1 MTNNQLTTNHNSF
14 FKSPA
19 VKNRIEQ
26 VVGKRAE
33 QFTTSLL
40 SIISNNTLLAKAT
53 SESIMG
59 AAMKAAVLNL
69 PIEPSLGFAYVVPYN
84 RKYKDGTRWVT
95 INEAQFQ
102 IGYRGLIQLAQRSG
116 QIRNIEH
123 GIIYEEEFLGYDK
136 MRGTLKLTG
145 EYVDSGN
152 IKGYFASL
160 ELINGF
166 YKMIFWPKE
175 KVLEHARKYS
185 KTYDQKTGQFKAG
198 TPWATEF
205 DSMAIK
211 TLLKELLSKYAP
223 LSVEMQD
230 ALDADNIDST
240 ISIPRDV
247 TPTEPVE
254 TLDAILGGQT
264 EDKLA
269 PTEDIEEQGEPKR
282 AHKDVI
288 PVEKVVVAESET
300 TTDTSYPES
309 EIPNFDEETGEV
321 AEEISLFEGNTT
333 KIKE

>member
-40 SIISNNTLLAKAT
+40 SIISNNNLLAKAT

-84 RKYKDGTRWVT
+84 RNYKDGNQWVT
-95 INEAQFQ
+95 VNEAQFQ

-116 QIRNIEH
+116 QVRNIEH
-123 GIIYEEEFLGYDK
+123 GIIYEEEFIGYDK
-136 MRGTLKLTG
+136 IRGQLKLKG
-145 EYVDSGN
+145 DYVDSGAV
-152 IKGYFASL
+152 KGYFASL

-166 YKMIFWPKE
+166 YKMIFWPKS
-175 KVLEHARKYS
+175 KVEEHAQKYS
-185 KTYDQKTGQFKAG
+185 KTYDKKKGEFKPG

-205 DSMAIK
+205 DAMAIK

-223 LSVEMQD
+223 LSVEMQE
-230 ALDADNIDST
+230 AIEADNEDST
-240 ISIPRDV
+240 VSGTSVVPKDV
-247 TPTEPVE
+247 TPTESAGQSI
-254 TLDAILGGQT
+254 LDKMT
-264 EDKLA
+264 EHA
-269 PTEDIEEQGEPKR
+269 EPTEQS
-282 AHKDVI
+282 A
-288 PVEKVVVAESET
+288 VEAEVASEKET
-300 TTDTSYPES
+300 VDSYP
-309 EIPNFDEETGEV
+309 
-321 AEEISLFEGNTT
+321 AEEIPDFDQEMSEEEPF
-333 KIKE
+333 

>member
-1 MTNNQLTTNHNSF
+1 MKGNDMPTNQLTTNHNSF

-84 RKYKDGTRWVT
+84 RKYKDGTQWVT
-95 INEAQFQ
+95 VNEAQFQ

-123 GIIYEEEFLGYDK
+123 GVIYEEEFLGYDK
-136 MRGTLKLTG
+136 MKGTLKLTG
-145 EYVDSGN
+145 DYVDSGV

-166 YKMIFWPKE
+166 YKMIYWPKE
-175 KVLEHARKYS
+175 KVVDHAKKYS
-185 KTYDQKTGQFKAG
+185 KTYDKKEGDFKPG

-211 TLLKELLSKYAP
+211 TLVKELLSKYAP

-230 ALDADNIDST
+230 AISADNEDLNFNQSNEIKDA
-240 ISIPRDV
+240 
-247 TPTEPVE
+247 EPVNADQQL
-254 TLDAILGGQT
+254 LDDLMSV
-264 EDKLA
+264 
-269 PTEDIEEQGEPKR
+269 
-282 AHKDVI
+282 DV
-288 PVEKVVVAESET
+288 
-300 TTDTSYPES
+300 
-309 EIPNFDEETGEV
+309 ETGEIL
-321 AEEISLFEGNTT
+321 EEVSELKDNGELDLKYEDPNAR
-333 KIKE
+333 

>member
-1 MTNNQLTTNHNSF
+1 MTTNQLTTNHNSF

-40 SIISNNTLLAKAT
+40 SIISNNALLAKAT

-69 PIEPSLGFAYVVPYN
+69 PIEPSLGFAHVVPYN
-84 RKYKDGTRWVT
+84 RKYKDGMRWVT
-95 INEAQFQ
+95 VNEAQFQ

-175 KVLEHARKYS
+175 KVLEHAKKYS

-230 ALDADNIDST
+230 AISADNEDLNFNQSNEIKDAELIDT
-240 ISIPRDV
+240 DQQL
-247 TPTEPVE
+247 
-254 TLDAILGGQT
+254 LDDLMSVDA
-264 EDKLA
+264 
-269 PTEDIEEQGEPKR
+269 
-282 AHKDVI
+282 
-288 PVEKVVVAESET
+288 
-300 TTDTSYPES
+300 
-309 EIPNFDEETGEV
+309 ETGEIL
-321 AEEISLFEGNTT
+321 EEAGVDISKMETT
-333 KIKE
+333 ELKDNGELDLQYEDPNAR

>member
-1 MTNNQLTTNHNSF
+1 MTNNQLTTSHNSF

-40 SIISNNTLLAKAT
+40 SIISNNNLLAKAT

-84 RKYKDGTRWVT
+84 RNYKDGNRWVT
-95 INEAQFQ
+95 VNEAQFQ

-116 QIRNIEH
+116 QVRNIEH
-123 GIIYEEEFLGYDK
+123 GIIYEEEFIGYDK
-136 MRGTLKLTG
+136 IRGQLKLTG
-145 EYVDSGN
+145 DYVDSG
-152 IKGYFASL
+152 IVKGYFASL

-175 KVLEHARKYS
+175 KVEEHAKRYS
-185 KTYDQKTGQFKAG
+185 KTYDKQNGCFKPG

-230 ALDADNIDST
+230 AIEADNADST
-240 ISIPRDV
+240 ISVPKDV
-247 TPTEPVE
+247 TPQENAE
-254 TLDAILGGQT
+254 TLDDLLQAPSKPIESENVLDGQFT
-264 EDKLA
+264 EEDKTSPKSEEKTA
-269 PTEDIEEQGEPKR
+269 NQSESRSTEYP
-282 AHKDVI
+282 
-288 PVEKVVVAESET
+288 AE
-300 TTDTSYPES
+300 
-309 EIPNFDEETGEV
+309 EIPDFDAETGEILG
-321 AEEISLFEGNTT
+321 EQENLFDNLEDLMP
-333 KIKE
+333 

>member
-1 MTNNQLTTNHNSF
+1 MTNNQLTQNNHNSF

-26 VVGKRAE
+26 VVGARSE

-40 SIISNNTLLAKAT
+40 SIISNNNLLAKAT

-84 RKYKDGTRWVT
+84 RKYKDGNRWVT
-95 INEAQFQ
+95 VNEAQFQ

-116 QIRNIEH
+116 QVRNIEH

-136 MRGTLKLTG
+136 IRGQLKLTG
-145 EYVDSGN
+145 DYVDSGVV
-152 IKGYFASL
+152 KGYFASL

-175 KVLEHARKYS
+175 KAYEHAKKYS
-185 KTYDQKTGQFKAG
+185 KTFDNKTGDFKAG

-230 ALDADNIDST
+230 ALEADNTDST
-240 ISIPRDV
+240 ISTPKDV
-247 TPTEPVE
+247 TPQEANS
-254 TLDAILGGQT
+254 LDDLIGTQNEKIDAPSNLKDVT
-264 EDKLA
+264 EDLHS
-269 PTEDIEEQGEPKR
+269 EP
-282 AHKDVI
+282 
-288 PVEKVVVAESET
+288 EKTLTDENKAVLE
-300 TTDTSYPES
+300 DTSYPEN
-309 EIPNFDEETGEV
+309 EIPDFDQETGEIK
-321 AEEISLFEGNTT
+321 ASEGNLFDNLGDL
-333 KIKE
+333 I

>member
-1 MTNNQLTTNHNSF
+1 MTNQLAQNNHNSF

-26 VVGKRAE
+26 VVGARAE

-40 SIISNNTLLAKAT
+40 SIISNNNLLAKAT

-84 RKYKDGTRWVT
+84 RNYKDGNRWITV
-95 INEAQFQ
+95 NEAQFQ

-116 QIRNIEH
+116 QVRNIEH

-136 MRGTLKLTG
+136 IRGQLKLTG
-145 EYVDSGN
+145 DYVDSGVV
-152 IKGYFASL
+152 KGYFASL
-160 ELINGF
+160 ELISGF

-175 KVLEHARKYS
+175 KVYEHAKKYS
-185 KTYDQKTGQFKAG
+185 KTFDKKTGDFKPG

-205 DSMAIK
+205 DPMAIK

-230 ALDADNIDST
+230 ALEADNADST
-240 ISIPRDV
+240 IVIPKDV
-247 TPTEPVE
+247 TPQETNSLDDLIDHQSEKKDAPSNLKDASEYLHSEPE
-254 TLDAILGGQT
+254 KTLTDENKTVL
-264 EDKLA
+264 E
-269 PTEDIEEQGEPKR
+269 
-282 AHKDVI
+282 
-288 PVEKVVVAESET
+288 
-300 TTDTSYPES
+300 DTSYPADEV
-309 EIPNFDEETGEV
+309 PDFDQETGEV
-321 AEEISLFEGNTT
+321 LASEGNLFDNLGDLMP
-333 KIKE
+333 